1 MGGVEDDEPPSKR
14 VKVSSGESGGLSNGI
29 SIREQGSCS
38 LSDSMARLLA
48 SQEDDEVVGS
58 KGVIQKVELVRIIA
72 EALYS
77 LGYSKTG
84 ARLEEESGIP
94 LHSTLVDLFVQQILD
109 GQWDESVT
117 TLHEID
123 LMDET
128 IIKLASFVILEQ
140 KFFELLD
147 GEKVMDAL
155 KTLRTEIAPLCI
167 NDDRVRE
174 LSYFI
179 LSPSQNLLD
188 RTLGQESRLNSRK
201 KLLEELQKL
210 LPPTVIIPEN
220 RLVHLVEQALDLQRD
235 ACRFHNSSVGEMS
248 LLTDHQ
254 CGRDQIPCQTL
265 QVLQEHSDEV
275 WFLQFSH
282 NGKYLASSSG
292 DCLVIIWEVEVDGQ
306 VSMKHKLSG
315 HQKPVSYISWS
326 PDDHQLLTC
335 GVEETVRRW
344 DIASGECL
352 HVYEKSGLGFVSCG
366 WAADGKSIFS
376 GVTDKS
382 ISMWDLE
389 GKELEC
395 WKGQRTIRIADLGTT
410 TDGKELI
417 TVCKETTILLFG
429 WETKSEKFIEEDQT
443 ITSFALSED
452 RKFLLVSLL
461 NEELHLW
468 NIDGCPKLVAKYKG
482 HKRSRFVVRS
492 CFGGLEQA
500 FIASGSEDSQV
511 YVWRRLSGELIL
523 TLAGHSGAV
532 NCVSWNPA
540 NPHMLASASDDRTI
554 RIWGLNRVN
563 LNYNGRHTN
572 AVHCCNGKT

>member
-1 MGGVEDDEPPSKR
+1 MGGVEDEPPSKR
-14 VKVSSGESGGLSNGI
+14 VKVSSGESGGLSDGI
-29 SIREQGSCS
+29 SVGEQGSCS
-38 LSDSMARLLA
+38 LSGSMARLLA

-58 KGVIQKVELVRIIA
+58 KGVIKKVEFVRIIT

-84 ARLEEESGIP
+84 AHLEEESGIP
-94 LHSTLVDLFVQQILD
+94 LHSNLVDLFVQQILD

-117 TLHEID
+117 TLHQID
-123 LMDET
+123 LTDET

-147 GEKVMDAL
+147 GEKVKDAL
-155 KTLRTEIAPLCI
+155 DTLRTEITPLHV
-167 NDDRVRE
+167 NYDRVRE

-179 LSPSQNLLD
+179 VCPSQISLEK
-188 RTLGQESRLNSRK
+188 TSRLGSRK

-235 ACRFHNSSVGEMS
+235 GCRFHNSSIGEMS
-248 LLTDHQ
+248 LLVDHQ

-265 QVLQEHSDEV
+265 QILQEHNDEV

-282 NGKYLASSSG
+282 NGKYLASSSC
-292 DCLVIIWEVEVDGQ
+292 DCLVIIWEVEGQ
-306 VSMKHKLSG
+306 VSVRHRLNG
-315 HQKPVSYISWS
+315 HQQPVSYISWS
-326 PDDHQLLTC
+326 PDDDQLLTC
-335 GVEETVRRW
+335 GLEETVRRW
-344 DIASGECL
+344 DITSGECL
-352 HVYEKSGLGFVSCG
+352 CIYEKSSLGLVSCG
-366 WAADGKSIFS
+366 WAADGKSIFT

-395 WKGQRTIRIADLGTT
+395 WKGQRTIRIADLGITN
-410 TDGKELI
+410 DGKELI
-417 TVCKETTILLFG
+417 TICKENAILLFG
-429 WETKSEKFIEEDQT
+429 WETNSEKFIEENQV

-452 RKFLLVSLL
+452 RKFLLVSLW
-461 NEELHLW
+461 NGDLHLW
-468 NIDGCPKLVAKYKG
+468 NIDGCSKLIAKYKG
-482 HKRSRFVVRS
+482 HKRSRLLVRS

-511 YVWRRLSGELIL
+511 YIWHRLSGELIF

-540 NPHMLASASDDRTI
+540 NPHMLASASDDRTV

-563 LNYNGRHTN
+563 TNSNGSHSN
-572 AVHCCNGKT
+572 ATHCCNGKS

>member
-14 VKVSSGESGGLSNGI
+14 VKVSSGESGGLSNGV
-29 SIREQGSCS
+29 SLRERGSCS
-38 LSDSMARLLA
+38 LSESMARLLA
-48 SQEDDEVVGS
+48 SQGDDEVVGS
-58 KGVIQKVELVRIIA
+58 KGVIKKVELVRIIA

-84 ARLEEESGIP
+84 ALLEEESGIP
-94 LHSTLVDLFVQQILD
+94 LHSPVVDLFMHQILE
-109 GQWDESVT
+109 GQWDESVSM
-117 TLHEID
+117 LHELGLI
-123 LMDET
+123 DET

-147 GEKVMDAL
+147 GEKIMDAL
-155 KTLRTEIAPLCI
+155 KTLRTEITPLCI
-167 NDDRVRE
+167 NDERVRE
-174 LSYFI
+174 LSSFI
-179 LSPSQNLLD
+179 VSPSQNLLD
-188 RTLGQESRLNSRK
+188 GTSGKESRLKSRK
-201 KLLEELQKL
+201 KLLEELHKL
-210 LPPTVIIPEN
+210 LPPTVMIPEK
-220 RLVHLVEQALDLQRD
+220 RLVHLFEQALVLQKD
-235 ACRFHNSSVGEMS
+235 ACRFHNSSVGKMS

-254 CGRDQIPCQTL
+254 CGRDQIPSQTL
-265 QVLQEHSDEV
+265 QILQEHGDEV

-292 DCLVIIWEVEVDGQ
+292 DCLVIVWEVTVDGH
-306 VSMKHKLSG
+306 VSLKHRLSG

-326 PDDHQLLTC
+326 HDDDQLLTC
-335 GVEETVRRW
+335 GVEEGIRRW

-352 HVYEKSGLGFVSCG
+352 HIYEKSGVGLVSCA
-366 WAADGKSIFS
+366 WAPDGKSIFS
-376 GVTDKS
+376 GVTDRS

-395 WKGQRTIRIADLGTT
+395 WKGQRTVRIADLGITM
-410 TDGKELI
+410 DGKELV
-417 TVCKETTILLFG
+417 TVCKETMILLFG
-429 WETKSEKFIEEDQT
+429 WETNSEKFIEEDQP
-443 ITSFALSED
+443 IISFALSED
-452 RKFLLVSLL
+452 NKFLLVSLL

-468 NIDGCPKLVAKYKG
+468 NIDGCTRLVAKYKG

-511 YVWRRLSGELIL
+511 YIWHRLSGELIL

-554 RIWGLNRVN
+554 RIWGLNQVTM
-563 LNYNGRHTN
+563 NYNGRHSN
-572 AVHCCNGKT
+572 GVHCNGGT

>member
-29 SIREQGSCS
+29 SVRDQGSCS
-38 LSDSMARLLA
+38 ISDSMARLLA

-58 KGVIQKVELVRIIA
+58 RGVIKKVELVRIIA

-94 LHSTLVDLFVQQILD
+94 LHSSLVDLFVQQILD

-123 LMDET
+123 LTDESIT
-128 IIKLASFVILEQ
+128 KLASFVILEQ

-147 GEKVMDAL
+147 GGKVMDAL
-155 KTLRTEIAPLCI
+155 KTLRNEIAPLCV
-167 NDDRVRE
+167 NGDRVRE
-174 LSYFI
+174 LSYVI
-179 LSPSQNLLD
+179 VSPSQNLLE
-188 RTLGQESRLNSRK
+188 RTSGQEPSFQVDLIDSDGLTALKTFMRLMR
-201 KLLEELQKL
+201 
-210 LPPTVIIPEN
+210 I
-220 RLVHLVEQALDLQRD
+220 
-235 ACRFHNSSVGEMS
+235 
-248 LLTDHQ
+248 
-254 CGRDQIPCQTL
+254 
-265 QVLQEHSDEV
+265 LQEHSDEV

-292 DCLVIIWEVEVDGQ
+292 DCLVIIWEVKVNGQ
-306 VSMKHKLSG
+306 VSVRHRLSG

-335 GVEETVRRW
+335 GMEETVRRW
-344 DIASGECL
+344 DITSGDCL
-352 HVYEKSGLGFVSCG
+352 QVYEKSGLGFVSCG

-395 WKGQRTIRIADLGTT
+395 WKGQRTVRIADLGIT

-417 TVCKETTILLFG
+417 TVCKENTILLFN
-429 WETKSEKFIEEDQT
+429 WETKSEKFIEENQN

-452 RKFLLVSLL
+452 RKFLLLSLW

-482 HKRSRFVVRS
+482 HKRSRYVVRS
-492 CFGGLEQA
+492 CFGGLEQS

-511 YVWRRLSGELIL
+511 YIWHRLSGELVL
-523 TLAGHSGAV
+523 TLAGHTGAV

-563 LNYNGRHTN
+563 LNYNGTN
-572 AVHCCNGKT
+572 SDAVHCCNGKS